1 MVPERTV
8 AILNALNKMFYVRHI
23 QAETL
28 NPNHLRINEKVRC
41 ICLLPAGYNLSYQ
54 AEQRPNATSS
64 KLEETQYLSLTFTLR
79 LRTILLRHISN
90 N

>member
-1 MVPERTV
+1 MVPEPTV
-8 AILNALNKMFYVRHI
+8 TILNALNKMFYVKQV

-28 NPNHLRINEKVRC
+28 DPNHLWIKEIVRC
-41 ICLLPAGYNLSYQ
+41 IFLLPAGCNLCYQ
-54 AEQRPNATSS
+54 AEQRPNATSI

-79 LRTILLRHISN
+79 HRAILLRHISN